1 MQIEMKIKE
10 LHFKNGKGYGIVE
23 DTRGK
28 KFGIEFEHG
37 HDAKLIN
44 RIVKYAYTER
54 CFLDDPRTYQ
64 HKEEKQVKVEMH
76 LDNGESC
83 DYILYDLDE
92 FFLNR
97 MAGKY
102 HVT

>member
-23 DTRGK
+23 DNCGK

-44 RIVKYAYTER
+44 RIVEYKYNVPSFFTDE
-54 CFLDDPRTYQ
+54 
-64 HKEEKQVKVEMH
+64 KEVKVEIH

-92 FFLNR
+92 FFMNR